1 MIQHRRDQV
10 VNDNQVEPPECVI
23 EEGEV
28 LLPAAAAVCAICVY
42 ACLHVR
48 MNECMHVV
56 DTHTQWLRHTHTH
69 PHTGAGV
76 GGGRA
81 DVDRR
86 RRCAH
91 EELSRHQ
98 HLPPAG

>member
-28 LLPAAAAVCAICVY
+28 WLPAAAAVCAICVY

-56 DTHTQWLRHTHTH
+56 DTHTHS
-69 PHTGAGV
+69 G
-76 GGGRA
+76 
-81 DVDRR
+81 
-86 RRCAH
+86 
-91 EELSRHQ
+91 
-98 HLPPAG
+98 

>member
-56 DTHTQWLRHTHTH
+56 DTHTHS
-69 PHTGAGV
+69 G
-76 GGGRA
+76 
-81 DVDRR
+81 
-86 RRCAH
+86 
-91 EELSRHQ
+91 
-98 HLPPAG
+98 